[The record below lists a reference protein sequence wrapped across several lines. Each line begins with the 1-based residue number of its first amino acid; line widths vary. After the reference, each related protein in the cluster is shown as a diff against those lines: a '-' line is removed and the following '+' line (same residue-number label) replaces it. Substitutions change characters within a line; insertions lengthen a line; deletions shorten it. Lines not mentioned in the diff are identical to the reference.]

1 MDSLLKSYL
10 KRHFNSIPS
19 HYISADSNR
28 ITLFY
33 FLICSSELNHQII
46 KDFDLTSYLIKTGF
60 TGHLFINKS
69 HITMTFSALLLS
81 CKLENKQNIL
91 DNLTNL
97 QHKNGSFCPF
107 VGSTEYDIRFTY
119 CAIAICYILNDFT
132 TININLAVDFI
143 INCQTYEGGF
153 GKGRLM
159 EAHGGWLLV

>member
-19 HYISADSNR
+19 HCISADSNR

-69 HITMTFSALLLS
+69 HITMTFSALNCLLTLGDDLS
-81 CKLENKQNIL
+81 RIDRKSIVSSLKV
-91 DNLTNL
+91 L
-97 QHKNGSFCPF
+97 QLH
-107 VGSTEYDIRFTY
+107 D
-119 CAIAICYILNDFT
+119 
-132 TININLAVDFI
+132 
-143 INCQTYEGGF
+143 
-153 GKGRLM
+153 GRLVIDQFLQISSNNCLFLVLQR
-159 EAHGGWLLV
+159 LLMDLKVI